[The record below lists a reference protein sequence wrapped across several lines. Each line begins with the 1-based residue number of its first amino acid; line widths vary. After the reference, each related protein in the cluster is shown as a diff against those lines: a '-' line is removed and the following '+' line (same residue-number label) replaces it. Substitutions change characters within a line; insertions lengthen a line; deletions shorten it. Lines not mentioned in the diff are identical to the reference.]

1 MPRPAWKLFDP
12 SGSRRAAIAL
22 SVALSASGIAGA
34 ALAAA
39 GQAAPAQQPAAAP
52 QAQAPADAARRG
64 GGAGRSN
71 EMPII
76 PGTPWRI
83 HDMAR
88 PRPLVVTPGA
98 TVGAPPSDAIV
109 LFDGKDL
116 SKWVGKGGSEP
127 KWTIQDGY
135 AQTGGGAGTISTRER
150 FGNIQLHLEFATPA
164 DAKGDSQGRGNSG
177 VSFMGMYE
185 IQVLDS
191 YNNDTYPDGQ
201 AAAIYGDWPPLVN
214 VARKPGEWQT
224 YDIIFEAPKFRG
236 SDLVSPA
243 YVTVF
248 WNGVIVHNRQR
259 IAGPTSPTQTV
270 HAYTKPHDPELPL
283 SLQDHSNPVRY
294 RNIWVRRL
302 AGYDGN

>member
-1 MPRPAWKLFDP
+1 MRSHGQDT
-12 SGSRRAAIAL
+12 GRQTRRI
-22 SVALSASGIAGA
+22 VALAVSAAVGAIGA
-34 ALAAA
+34 AGLLLAAA
-39 GQAAPAQQPAAAP
+39 PGQSGPARQGGTAQPAQP
-52 QAQAPADAARRG
+52 QEQGRG
-64 GGAGRSN
+64 GGRRGQAP
-71 EMPII
+71 ELPII

-88 PRPLVVTPGA
+88 PRPPVVTPGA
-98 TVGAPPSDAIV
+98 EVGAPPSDAII

-116 SKWVGKGGSEP
+116 SKWTGRGGSEP
-127 KWTIQDGY
+127 KWPIRDGY
-135 AQTGGGAGTISTRER
+135 VETGAGTGSITTRDR
-150 FGNIQLHLEFATPA
+150 WGSIQLHLEWATPSVVS
-164 DAKGDSQGRGNSG
+164 GSSQGRGNSG
-177 VSFMGMYE
+177 VSFMGLYE

-224 YDIIFEAPKFRG
+224 YDIVFEAPRFNG
-236 SDLVSPA
+236 STLVSPA

-248 WNGVIVHNRQR
+248 WNGVIVHNRQK
-259 IAGPTSPTQTV
+259 ISGPTSPTQTV

-283 SLQDHSNPVRY
+283 TLQDHSNPVRY

-302 AGYDGN
+302 AGYDGK